1 MCIARDNLVNKNR
14 ELKLKLQQQQQQQ
27 SQSQQ
32 FNVPNN
38 WMQSVRKVST
48 KPSINLIDIF
58 WC

>member
-14 ELKLKLQQQQQQQ
+14 ELKLKLQQQQQQQQ

-48 KPSINLIDIF
+48 KPSINF
-58 WC
+58 CFVY